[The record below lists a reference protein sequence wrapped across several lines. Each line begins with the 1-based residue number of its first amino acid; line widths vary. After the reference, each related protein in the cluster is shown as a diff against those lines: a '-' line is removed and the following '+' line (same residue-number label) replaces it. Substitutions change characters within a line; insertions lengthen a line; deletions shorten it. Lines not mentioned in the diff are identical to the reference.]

1 MKSDISAGIVLFNPD
16 IDRLCLSLESLSN
29 QVELIVLVD
38 NGSANIEEVEK
49 SLTHFKNTILI
60 KNNRNLGLA
69 YALNQLCRYA
79 SDQNS
84 DWILTLDQDTV
95 CPPSMVS
102 ELLKYSE
109 DNTGILCPAVDY
121 EGLSIKS
128 KADNKEVT
136 QTYACMTSGSLT
148 NICAWKEV
156 GGFRDELFVDFVDN
170 DFCMKLELHHY
181 KILRVNSCIMHHQLG
196 EAQEKK
202 ILGLFRF
209 KASCHSPWR
218 YYYMIR
224 NNLVFIWDY
233 KSYLNVIKEY
243 LKLAYVVCYG
253 IISADDRKKTFSY
266 MIKGYKD
273 ARHHKLGQLTDTILT
288 SK

>member
-1 MKSDISAGIVLFNPD
+1 MKSNCSAGIVLFNPD
-16 IDRLCLSLESLSN
+16 IDRLRLSLESLSN
-29 QVELIVLVD
+29 QIELIALVD
-38 NGSANIEEVEK
+38 NGSVNIDDVEK
-49 SLTHFKNTILI
+49 LLSIFDNIILI
-60 KNNRNLGLA
+60 KNNKNIGLA

-79 SDQNS
+79 YDQNC

-95 CPPSMVS
+95 CPPLMVS
-102 ELLKYSE
+102 EMLKFSE
-109 DNTGILCPAVDY
+109 DNIGILCPAVDY

-128 KADNKEVT
+128 KANNDEVT

-148 NICAWKEV
+148 NIHAWKEV
-156 GGFRDELFVDFVDN
+156 GGFRDEFFIDFVDN

-196 EAQEKK
+196 DAQEKR
-202 ILGLFRF
+202 ILGVFRF

-224 NNLVFIWDY
+224 NNLVFILDY
-233 KSYLNVIKEY
+233 KSHLNVVKEY
-243 LKLAYVVCYG
+243 MKLAYVVCYG
-253 IISADDRKKTFSY
+253 IISADERKKTISY

-273 ARHHKLGQLTDTILT
+273 ARHHKLGQLLETILT